1 MATNFI
7 DMSKKHAVCE
17 SSKLLATNGGKH
29 IYNIKISQDMDNGM
43 IVAKDA
49 LVSGEQEVYSMKAST
64 GFAGKIIGQAGNG
77 NYLVEVVTPGD
88 ALLLLQV
95 PLIYEEY
102 TTLMQA
108 EFNFYN
114 KNGDIVRAYELATGD
129 IFALS
134 AEGIDGEIA
143 VGADVNVTSYKVTV
157 DGE

>member
-17 SSKLLATNGGKH
+17 SSKLLATKGGKH
-29 IYNIKISQDMDNGM
+29 IYNIKVSQDMDNGT

-49 LVSGEQEVYSMKAST
+49 LVSGETEIYSMKASS

-77 NYLVEVVTPGD
+77 NYLVEVTEAGD

-102 TTLMQA
+102 TTAMQA
-108 EFNFYN
+108 EYNFYN
-114 KNGDIVRAYELATGD
+114 KRDDIVRAYELAVGD
-129 IFALS
+129 VFALS
-134 AEGIDGEIA
+134 AEGIGGEVA
-143 VGADVNVTSYKVTV
+143 VGSDVNVTSYKVTV
-157 DGE
+157 SE